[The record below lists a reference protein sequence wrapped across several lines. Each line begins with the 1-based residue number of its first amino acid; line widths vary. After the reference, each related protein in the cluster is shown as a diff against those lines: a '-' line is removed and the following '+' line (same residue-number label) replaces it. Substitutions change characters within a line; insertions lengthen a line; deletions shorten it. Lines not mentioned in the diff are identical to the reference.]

1 MDYKTISHHIN
12 ILMENGLITQ
22 AKPGYGAVYFLSD
35 EMEADYSHFEEQ
47 FPLAEK
53 SKNKV
58 KGGVG
63 A

>member
-1 MDYKTISHHIN
+1 LK
-12 ILMENGLITQ
+12 ENGLITQ

-35 EMEADYSHFEEQ
+35 EMEANYSHLEER

-53 SKNKV
+53 SKNEV
-58 KGGVG
+58 KGGAG